1 MKRMLLLGVCT
12 LFGCWPLA
20 GAQDQPSPTEQVRLA
35 RLASNKSIL
44 DRKMPEYLATITP
57 DFVITT
63 GNGRAYTRAEFLE
76 IWRVNFANDNWLGC
90 MRTTEDIEVSESVP
104 EAAEHGH
111 FNCVTKQ
118 RDGTEFYSGTY
129 LAMWRN
135 DGGVWRTSLG
145 IIRHSQLHGQ
155 RNMRGRQA
163 MIKPRAALPKA
174 IR

>member
-1 MKRMLLLGVCT
+1 MKRMAV
-12 LFGCWPLA
+12 WALA
-20 GAQDQPSPTEQVRLA
+20 ACAVSGGWSPARAQDQVSPTEQVRLA
-35 RLASNKSIL
+35 RLASNKAIL
-44 DRKMPEYLATITP
+44 DRRMPEYLATITP

-63 GNGRAYTRAEFLE
+63 GNGKAYTRAEFLE

-111 FNCVTKQ
+111 FTCVTKE

-135 DGGVWRTSLG
+135 DGGVWRTRSELFVTLG
-145 IIRHSQLHGQ
+145 CMGSVSCAG
-155 RNMRGRQA
+155 A
-163 MIKPRAALPKA
+163 KP
-174 IR
+174 

>member
-1 MKRMLLLGVCT
+1 MKRMLVWMLGGCAG
-12 LFGCWPLA
+12 LGCWSHA
-20 GAQDQPSPTEQVRLA
+20 GAQDQVSPTEQVRQA
-35 RLASNKSIL
+35 RLASNKAIL

-76 IWRVNFANDNWLGC
+76 IWRVDFANDNWLGC

-111 FNCVTKQ
+111 FTCVTKQ

-135 DGGVWRTSLG
+135 DGGVWRTRSELFVTLSCMG
-145 IIRHSQLHGQ
+145 SASCAG
-155 RNMRGRQA
+155 G
-163 MIKPRAALPKA
+163 KP
-174 IR
+174 

>member
-1 MKRMLLLGVCT
+1 MKGMLVWVLGGWAA
-12 LFGCWPLA
+12 LGAWSHA
-20 GAQDQPSPTEQVRLA
+20 GAQDQVSPTEQVRLA
-35 RLASNKSIL
+35 RLASNKAIL

-76 IWRVNFANDNWLGC
+76 IWRVDFANDNWLGC
-90 MRTTEDIEVSESVP
+90 MRTTEDIELSESVP

-111 FNCVTKQ
+111 FTCVTKQ

-135 DGGVWRTSLG
+135 DAGVWRTRSELFVTLSCMG
-145 IIRHSQLHGQ
+145 SVSCGS
-155 RNMRGRQA
+155 A
-163 MIKPRAALPKA
+163 KP
-174 IR
+174 